1 MININ
6 NNIQIPLITK
16 NKSMNI
22 GSPSNTNDNLFNELV
37 EEIQKKT
44 STNNE
49 INTVS
54 GNEDDNSGLS
64 RAETRS
70 NNVYNGQYTEKGTK
84 IVQPGED
91 MNKDAF
97 LRILAT
103 QMSNQDPTQP
113 QDGTEYVSQFA
124 QFAAMEQ
131 MSNLNTTMSEYS
143 ARSLLGQGVMLN
155 SYDNNGNAITGI
167 VRGVAQSGSK
177 IIVNVEYMND
187 KGEFVIG
194 DFERDDV
201 MNVIDVQDNRL
212 DYINNN
218 MAMLVGSSIINKEI
232 EFISSSNDEE
242 FEDDVIT
249 NESESGVDDSVNEEG
264 DMDELEAIL
273 EQDIQAGRKANG
285 ETVTYENNGQLYET
299 MIGRVEGI
307 VVEDY
312 MIKLSVRVNTTNEL
326 RTVTL
331 DKVIRV
337 DGKEYID

>member
-6 NNIQIPLITK
+6 NNIQMPSINK

-22 GSPSNTNDNLFNELV
+22 GSPSKTNDNLFNELV

-44 STNNE
+44 NNNDETN
-49 INTVS
+49 TS
-54 GNEDDNSGLS
+54 LGDEDDNSGLS
-64 RAETRS
+64 RAESRS
-70 NNVYNGQYTEKGTK
+70 GNVYNGQYTERGTK

-131 MSNLNTTMSEYS
+131 MSNLNTTMSEYA

-155 SYDNNGNAITGI
+155 AYDNNGNAITGI

-177 IIVNVEYMND
+177 IIINVEYIND

-201 MNVIDVQDNRL
+201 MNVINVQDNRL

-218 MAMLVGSSIINKEI
+218 MAMLVGSSMMNKEI
-232 EFISSSNDEE
+232 EFISSSNDGE
-242 FEDDVIT
+242 FEDDIIT
-249 NESESGVDDSVNEEG
+249 DESEADESVNEEEPR
-264 DMDELEAIL
+264 DELEAIL

-285 ETVTYENNGQLYET
+285 EPVVYENNGQLYET
-299 MIGRVEGI
+299 MVGRVEGI

-312 MIKLSVRVNTTNEL
+312 MIKLNVRVNTTNEL
-326 RTVTL
+326 QTVTL

-337 DGKEYID
+337 DGEEYID